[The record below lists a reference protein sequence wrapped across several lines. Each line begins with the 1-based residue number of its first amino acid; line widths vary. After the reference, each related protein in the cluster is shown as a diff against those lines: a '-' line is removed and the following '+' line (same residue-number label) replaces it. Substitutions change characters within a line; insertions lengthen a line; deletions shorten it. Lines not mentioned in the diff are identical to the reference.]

1 MEAIRKIPERS
12 IVIFGMIAALLY
24 IFAAIYSPYAS
35 IFQNGSILSASI
47 ITVVIMLPLV
57 LFFAASWLR
66 LTDPPLRRA
75 GNLIAAV
82 SGVVVIVLQIY
93 YYSVWMDVILPADGY
108 SLVGKL
114 KTASL
119 LLKLA
124 NTVLYVGIILIGVSF
139 LSRTNRKFTKAG
151 LANVI
156 GAGIGCLS
164 FPFSAS
170 GFFLQIGM
178 DTESANTLLF
188 LFALAARI
196 PLMVLLYSIFK
207 DQKIPENELKK

>member
-1 MEAIRKIPERS
+1 MEAIRKIPERN

-24 IFAAIYSPYAS
+24 IFAAIYSPYANM
-35 IFQNGSILSASI
+35 FQSGSILSPSI

-66 LTDPPLRRA
+66 PADPPLRRA
-75 GNLIAAV
+75 GSLIAAI
-82 SGVVVIVLQIY
+82 SGIVVTVLQIY
-93 YYSVWMDVILPADGY
+93 YYSVWMDVMLPADGY
-108 SLVGKL
+108 SMVGTL

-151 LANVI
+151 LANAI

-164 FPFSAS
+164 FPFAAS
-170 GFFLQIGM
+170 GFFFQMGM
-178 DTESANTLLF
+178 DSDAANTMLL

-196 PLMVLLYSIFK
+196 PLFVLLYSIFK
-207 DQKIPENELKK
+207 SQKVPEHKL